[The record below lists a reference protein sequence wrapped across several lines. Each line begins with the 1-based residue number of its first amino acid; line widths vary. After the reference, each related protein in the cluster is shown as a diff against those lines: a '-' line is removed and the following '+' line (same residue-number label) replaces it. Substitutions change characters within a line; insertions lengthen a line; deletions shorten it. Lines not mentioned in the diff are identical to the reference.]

1 MCGPRTVLTWI
12 SIPAEADSTSP
23 RWGEMARD
31 YDALATVTAPTTC
44 LWGPETRL
52 AWSTSR

>member
-12 SIPAEADSTSP
+12 SIPAVVDSTSP
-23 RWGEMARD
+23 RWGEMASD